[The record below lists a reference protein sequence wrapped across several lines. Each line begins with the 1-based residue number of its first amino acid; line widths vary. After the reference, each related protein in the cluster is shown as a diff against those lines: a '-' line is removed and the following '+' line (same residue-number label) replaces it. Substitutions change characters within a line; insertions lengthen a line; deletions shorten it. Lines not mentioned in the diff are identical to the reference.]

1 MSKGNLSTL
10 LPIKLDKDNASYQSV
25 EELDNVLSQAEQ
37 RNIRNVAITGPYG
50 SGKSSILLTLRGNY
64 PEKREYLPISLAT
77 LQANEEETNESA
89 EKDEAQI
96 EGLNRKIEYSILQQ
110 LIYREETGT
119 VRNSRLRRIVHIPND
134 QLRNLSLGIVLTIL
148 AFFIL
153 FEPEFARVETLCSF
167 FDFGKVN
174 IAFDF
179 LSLSWLLY
187 ALYRVV
193 KYLIN
198 AYSNSKLNKLN
209 LKDGEIEIQDNSI
222 FNKYLDEILYFFQV
236 TSYNVV
242 IFEDLDRFGTSKIFL
257 KLREL
262 NQLINESKIVGR
274 HITFIYAVKDDI
286 FKDEERTKF
295 FDYIITVIPVINPSN
310 SKDKLKEALK
320 LHGETD
326 FNDDDISEMAFFIQD
341 MRILTNIVNEY
352 VQYRSKLCEYNKQQL
367 DQTKLLAMIVYKN
380 YFPKD
385 FADLH
390 RRKGKVY
397 DCISNKRRYI
407 DEALSNL
414 NEQENKVHEAE
425 KEYNSSAVKLH
436 KELRALYI
444 SCLDRYINTA
454 YEFICLK
461 DNQYT
466 KFQIIDSVELF
477 NELVTAKTITVVY
490 SDWNHNRAKKSV
502 TIDPDKVVKEVGYA
516 EKKDYL
522 TIQSKGFKAEL
533 RRISKEKMGIR
544 SLTLSELITNYNIGK
559 SDLYK
564 GLELPPLMDIF
575 IRRGYLNEEYY
586 DYISFFYEGM
596 VSFSDKD
603 LLTAIKQDKALPFDY
618 HIDKIE
624 NFVKELTDYMFESDA
639 ILNNEVLDFISC
651 NTSYREQFE
660 NFMRRLEKANSPLS
674 FLAQYFQYGKNVSGV
689 FSHIIEWNNES
700 TWERISCWQNIDER
714 DNLTCGYLQNVKMI
728 IPSVR
733 QWISDNYPFIAKHVD
748 DISLDACL
756 KLVPDSEFVNLCDDS
771 TDLLDAVIEYNSYI
785 ITLANLWLITRQL
798 TLGNGEATTPEN
810 LNITR
815 IHSTNNSTF
824 RKYIDENI
832 EDVVSCLKN
841 ELKDDSS
848 ESLLFV
854 LNQSDDLLHEAEKIK
869 YLTGQKNK
877 IADFSRIESDEMH
890 TVAVKTNIIQ
900 ATWENVSTY
909 LQEVEGMS
917 PELKDYILQNKE
929 ELSNQKVDNAITK
942 RDELFMAIFGTEDF
956 QSSLVE
962 QFNNSFNHQF
972 NGESELQS
980 LSADRL
986 KLLLKLGKIPFSQA
1000 NLEVINDTEILDQYL
1015 LRYSADFSQHLDWD
1029 YKFNTKVAIAL
1040 LSSDKFNDLTKVSI
1054 ISQLNSSVCTSSAKL
1069 SNLIIAHPVEK
1080 LLNSK
1085 DNAEL
1090 IAIHKVSNDTISR
1103 LRFAIGLIAGGKLTE
1118 AQVSEVLTAL
1128 GGQYGNLC
1136 EPNKRPR
1143 IIKTDDNEKLLNA
1156 LQHIKYISS
1165 FKAEDGKNV
1174 LKVVNRQK

>member
-64 PEKREYLPISLAT
+64 TEKREYLPISLAT

-89 EKDEAQI
+89 EKNEAQI

-153 FEPEFARVETLCSF
+153 FEPEFARVETLCSLL
-167 FDFGKVN
+167 DFGKFN

-320 LHGETD
+320 IHGETD

-414 NEQENKVHEAE
+414 NEQENKVLEAE
-425 KEYNSSAVKLH
+425 KEYNSSVVKSH
-436 KELRALYI
+436 KELRALYLTYI
-444 SCLDRYINTA
+444 EAQLNDSFEFIYINNT
-454 YEFICLK
+454 K
-461 DNQYT
+461 YT
-466 KFQIIDSVELF
+466 RGQIIEQNELF
-477 NELVTAKTITVVY
+477 ETLISTNQIAYYKSSYGRQSKPI
-490 SDWNHNRAKKSV
+490 NHKKISEE
-502 TIDPDKVVKEVGYA
+502 IDYKGKIE
-516 EKKDYL
+516 YL
-522 TIQSKGFKAEL
+522 SAHAKGFKTEL
-533 RRISKEKMGIR
+533 HQISQEKRKIR

-564 GLELPPLMDIF
+564 SLELPPLMDIF

-651 NTSYREQFE
+651 NTLYREQFE

-689 FSHIIEWNNES
+689 FSHIIEWDNES

-756 KLVPDSEFVNLCDDS
+756 KLVPDSEFANLCDNS
-771 TDLLDAVIEYNSYI
+771 TDLLDAVIKYNSYI
-785 ITLANLWLITRQL
+785 ITLDNLWLITRQL

-841 ELKDDSS
+841 EIKDDSS
-848 ESLLFV
+848 EGLLFV

-1040 LSSDKFNDLTKVSI
+1040 LSSDKFNDPTKVSI

-1103 LRFAIGLIAGGKLTE
+1103 LRFAIGLIARGELTE
-1118 AQVSEVLTAL
+1118 SQVSEVITAL
-1128 GGQYGNLC
+1128 GNQYDKLC
-1136 EPNKRPR
+1136 EPNKRPT
-1143 IIKTDDNEKLLNA
+1143 INKTDDNEKLLNA
-1156 LQHIKYISS
+1156 LRHIKYISS

-1174 LKVVNRQK
+1174 FKVVNRQK